1 MTSLALRPAAFGD
14 AAAFARRPLCLALA
28 CTKAL
33 QDTSQV
39 SDMIAKEL
47 D

>member
-1 MTSLALRPAAFGD
+1 MTSLACVRFAGV
-14 AAAFARRPLCLALA
+14 AAFARRPLCLALA

-33 QDTSQV
+33 DDTSQV